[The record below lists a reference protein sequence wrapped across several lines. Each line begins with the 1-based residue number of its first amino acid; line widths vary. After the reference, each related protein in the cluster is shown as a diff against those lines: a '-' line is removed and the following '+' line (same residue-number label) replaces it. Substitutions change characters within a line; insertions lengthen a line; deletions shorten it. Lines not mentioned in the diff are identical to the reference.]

1 MDFLEFY
8 NLKEHPFS
16 NTIDSKFFFSSSMH
30 SEALLRL
37 KYSVDSMKGLA
48 VVVGDVGTG
57 KTTLARRLLDE
68 LDEEHYEAA
77 LLIVLHTSVTSD
89 WLMKRIALQL
99 GVEDAGDSK
108 LEILSQLH
116 KRLLEINESGLKAV
130 VIMDEV
136 QMLKS
141 KEIMEEFRGL
151 LNLEIEGGNLLTL
164 VLFGL
169 PELEEI
175 LAMDMP
181 LKQRVAMKYKMLGFD
196 EGLTR
201 EYINHRLK
209 IAGGEEDIFS
219 PGAITTI
226 HNRSMG
232 VPRLINIICD
242 NAILEGFFAKK
253 KPIDEGIIESIA
265 DNLDLNPDK
274 AEGEKKEAE
283 VELNEAPVEISETIG
298 EKDGS
303 GQED

>member
-99 GVEDAGDSK
+99 GVEDASDSK

-181 LKQRVAMKYKMLGFD
+181 LKQRVSMKYKMLGFD
-196 EGLTR
+196 EGLTQ
-201 EYINHRLK
+201 EYVYHRLK

-265 DNLDLNPDK
+265 DNLDLNPNKTEAKKSEAEDQK
-274 AEGEKKEAE
+274 DEGES
-283 VELNEAPVEISETIG
+283 NEFRPEN
-298 EKDGS
+298 
-303 GQED
+303 